1 MGFAVVIAF
10 YSFNIVFGRGV
21 IAAGTTNNIEIE
33 THNESIDSNADEI
46 LLLRENSWEELTV
59 KQRVNVLQTVADI
72 EKDYLGV
79 NHNFFVLVDNTGKY
93 VLGNYDNDTYNIKI
107 DTDTIMYGSAKECL
121 KIICHEAYHG
131 YSYCMI
137 SALDNSQEELKNLK
151 GVERPNIIAAIAEA
165 RSHGDLSENAEYSA
179 AKEKQSFIEGR
190 IQDLEAVLS
199 RAQVIDVSGTK
210 SDVIRFG
217 ATVLVADED
226 TDDEKRYQIVGDY
239 EADIEKNKISLSSPL
254 AKALIGKEVG
264 DTAEYVAPG
273 GKKSFEIL
281 EIKYI

>member
-1 MGFAVVIAF
+1 MEKFPLTKQGF
-10 YSFNIVFGRGV
+10 
-21 IAAGTTNNIEIE
+21 
-33 THNESIDSNADEI
+33 
-46 LLLRENSWEELTV
+46 L
-59 KQRVNVLQTVADI
+59 
-72 EKDYLGV
+72 
-79 NHNFFVLVDNTGKY
+79 
-93 VLGNYDNDTYNIKI
+93 
-107 DTDTIMYGSAKECL
+107 
-121 KIICHEAYHG
+121 
-131 YSYCMI
+131 
-137 SALDNSQEELKNLK
+137 ALEEELKNLK

-281 EIKYI
+281 EIKYIQISRFIIIFKAV

>member
-1 MGFAVVIAF
+1 MEKFPLTKQGF
-10 YSFNIVFGRGV
+10 
-21 IAAGTTNNIEIE
+21 
-33 THNESIDSNADEI
+33 
-46 LLLRENSWEELTV
+46 L
-59 KQRVNVLQTVADI
+59 
-72 EKDYLGV
+72 
-79 NHNFFVLVDNTGKY
+79 
-93 VLGNYDNDTYNIKI
+93 
-107 DTDTIMYGSAKECL
+107 
-121 KIICHEAYHG
+121 
-131 YSYCMI
+131 
-137 SALDNSQEELKNLK
+137 ALEEELKNLK

-199 RAQVIDVSGTK
+199 RAQVIDVSDTR

>member
-1 MGFAVVIAF
+1 MEKFPLTKQGF
-10 YSFNIVFGRGV
+10 
-21 IAAGTTNNIEIE
+21 
-33 THNESIDSNADEI
+33 
-46 LLLRENSWEELTV
+46 L
-59 KQRVNVLQTVADI
+59 
-72 EKDYLGV
+72 
-79 NHNFFVLVDNTGKY
+79 
-93 VLGNYDNDTYNIKI
+93 
-107 DTDTIMYGSAKECL
+107 
-121 KIICHEAYHG
+121 
-131 YSYCMI
+131 
-137 SALDNSQEELKNLK
+137 ALEEELKNLK

-190 IQDLEAVLS
+190 IQDLEAVLG

>member
-1 MGFAVVIAF
+1 MEKFPLTKVGF
-10 YSFNIVFGRGV
+10 
-21 IAAGTTNNIEIE
+21 
-33 THNESIDSNADEI
+33 
-46 LLLRENSWEELTV
+46 
-59 KQRVNVLQTVADI
+59 
-72 EKDYLGV
+72 
-79 NHNFFVLVDNTGKY
+79 
-93 VLGNYDNDTYNIKI
+93 DT
-107 DTDTIMYGSAKECL
+107 L
-121 KIICHEAYHG
+121 EA
-131 YSYCMI
+131 
-137 SALDNSQEELKNLK
+137 ELKNLK
-151 GVERPNIIAAIAEA
+151 GVERPNIIAAISEA
-165 RSHGDLSENAEYSA
+165 RAQGDLSENAEYSA

-199 RAQVIDVSGTK
+199 RAQIIDVATVK

-226 TDDEKRYQIVGDY
+226 SEEENSYQIVGDY

-264 DTAEYVAPG
+264 DVAEFRAPS